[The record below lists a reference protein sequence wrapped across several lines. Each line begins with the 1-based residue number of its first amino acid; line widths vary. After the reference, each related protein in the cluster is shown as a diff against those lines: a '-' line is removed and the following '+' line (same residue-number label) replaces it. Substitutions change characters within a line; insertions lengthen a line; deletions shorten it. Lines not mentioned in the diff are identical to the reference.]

1 MAADLADPT
10 VEIAQ
15 PSSTASLSD
24 SRSSSCLSTDATS
37 LVSDPTN
44 SGRDAT
50 VAVVVSES
58 VAESTAS
65 STDMDTL
72 NIAHDSKQ
80 DGIQSGV
87 SARTEPSGSLLATS
101 AVPNDICPMEGVVLG
116 SGAAVQVD
124 PTDSAHLSAP
134 LISELPNHHPSG
146 AVSTTVTPPLAAAT
160 IAKVA
165 KSRPSSAYNSDDEVI
180 TVKRVVPK
188 QAKTNANNGAASI
201 KIKSAIPPAERR
213 RRAVAAAKPD
223 STPAPAP
230 AAAPAAVVD
239 ARYDHPAFHLS
250 RQPVS
255 LGSAD
260 F

>member
-10 VEIAQ
+10 IGIAQ
-15 PSSTASLSD
+15 PCSTASLSD

-37 LVSDPTN
+37 LASDPTN

-50 VAVVVSES
+50 VAVVAAGCA
-58 VAESTAS
+58 AESTAS

-87 SARTEPSGSLLATS
+87 SVRTEPTGALLVTS
-101 AVPNDICPMEGVVLG
+101 PMEGVVLG

-223 STPAPAP
+223 STPAPAS

-255 LGSAD
+255 LVSAD